1 MMTNWKDAEDAYAAA
16 MNSAGSAE
24 KENQSFLNSIA
35 GKQAQFKSA
44 FESLSNDVINSDLVK
59 FGVDMGTMMVKGLD
73 GVINMTGGGLG
84 TVILGGLSTSAVKGA
99 GVFTK
104 KFAEGLG
111 KEKFGEVVAEYGKIG
126 TAKMMGESLLSATK
140 GLGMLLPAMGITA
153 GVATAAAVAFK
164 LWDDNTEQLTEAQQ
178 KLSNSLT
185 NSNAARKQVE
195 DITSQIAKN
204 QEEIKSIE
212 QSGVSSVS
220 EASRVEQLK
229 NENEQLGTKLTYQ
242 KTIADV
248 EAKSA
253 AESARR
259 AISMDNAYMHGGG
272 STSTLTGKIGLA
284 MNTLFGQGH
293 NKGVYMSEA
302 EHFDQVTDDY
312 IKTQDKLNAAMK
324 SGNQETVSK
333 LQDEL
338 ADLNKE
344 YSEGLSQ
351 QYEYLDAF
359 TDKSTGKALSGF
371 EKEYQSARN
380 QINKMLRPTMGDDQ
394 FLNTILGYGEYE
406 GVAKELTN
414 MALNDGF
421 SKGWEN
427 STQSIR
433 DFVNE
438 VNASGMDNAANK
450 IKNLFTG
457 IANGS
462 TDGSVALALVED
474 NFESVTES
482 INDFENRFSNTAAAA
497 KSGFSSKGLSFGERG
512 ILGSRYDSAIGA
524 TANGFRLNYSEFA
537 KNRASSISRQRA
549 DNQAEIK
556 ELQAQGDSL
565 AKAYQNIQ
573 DKIAKANSRDAR
585 QGGLGA
591 ESIDELKTRAA
602 QYAQAIKTVQ
612 SSIGNLNDAQIEL
625 SGLGSKLNTY
635 LDTASGDY
643 ESTKNLDAVAASF
656 ANLKEEVNRGWT
668 SGAQARAFTDAWT
681 YADMAKASN
690 QEVSD
695 SYAEA
700 EANYKKFYD
709 VTQNERSGKWESEI
723 NGTKILSELNSAG
736 ESLGKTFVGANK
748 DIEMSTEDIANVAKV
763 WGISE
768 SMASELVG
776 ALDGFEGHS
785 VKISRVGK
793 SFDEL
798 ASGIAKADSAMQK
811 YSENNEGSGYDSFES
826 AYKDSLQKA
835 RELEVDFSK
844 TKYGNVNAGRNGIKW
859 TEENLESNKGAL
871 ESWGVNRD
879 EFLGTTSSVFA
890 SSGEY
895 GKNGGIP
902 IAFTPL
908 LETENGLEMLSKD
921 TVDGYLEAI
930 AEKSQE
936 TGEDIFDLDAS
947 GAIEGFE
954 GIKNLV
960 AATGEE
966 AEKVSQQMHFV
977 GQDGEFGVLSSEIDG
992 YLDDIQQARHAASQ
1006 AGDTEAFQALNS
1018 ELARTAELKAQIDT
1032 RDSLEN
1038 NLLNFDETGKGT
1050 ADFRQRVDMLQDA
1063 QEAIEN
1069 LEATKTVDKYAPG
1082 LLGVDAV
1089 STAEGVVDSANQAI
1103 AQYISENGLASNLE
1117 GLSPDATQ
1125 EEIADYISGMEI
1137 SDLAPK
1143 LGIDLSNAEVS
1154 GTDNMAATIAE
1165 QANASVA
1172 AMIEN
1177 ANAVTE
1183 ALQSN
1188 GGLDGQ
1194 NYSLMMN
1201 SDGSFGI
1208 QITPRVDEAEL
1219 AESTSRGISQGANSE
1234 EVADSVGKGIS
1245 KGVDEGT
1252 EQYGKKLG
1260 EIHADEQFSMGGRPE
1275 FGEAVTVEADVKAKG
1290 DIDTS
1295 GINPEIEANV
1305 TANEV
1310 EIPEDSEAQVNV
1322 NAVADNV
1329 EVPQGDA
1336 GTVNVNAV
1344 ADNVEVP
1351 QGDAGTVN
1359 VNAVADN
1366 VEVPEEA
1373 GSVSVSVEADDAP
1386 TYEDQNPQVTYGI
1399 NAPPAPVYPDQNPSV
1414 NYHIN
1419 APSPPSYPNMSRTVT
1434 YHINVVGSPPAY
1446 NGTANYNG
1454 TAHFGGTAYASG
1466 NWGTKKKETALVGE
1480 LGMET
1485 VVYGGK
1491 FWTVG
1496 DKGAEFTSIPKGAIV
1511 FNHKQTEELFKNGK
1525 VLSGGGRG
1533 NIAHANG
1540 TAYAS
1545 GTALASGNTD
1555 YDFAAIKIDRLNDE
1569 IGLLADTMEL
1579 FDKYAKSNAYAQQE
1593 LTKVHEAILA
1603 NEQAYA
1609 YYLDKANQ
1617 VGLDAGHVE
1626 KVKNGTIEIESIGD
1640 EDLKKKVDDYKKW
1653 YEAAQNTQTA
1663 IVKLKKQLQEISK
1676 IKLDNIEE
1684 QFNWWHDWREAVQE
1698 RTDSANEL
1706 FKELNSR
1713 DSIGKLTDGINH
1725 YTNIIAEN
1733 EARIK
1738 AIGKERDAQVAS
1750 GEIQKYSKAW
1760 YEASQRCVEA
1770 QIEINEAKLKIE
1782 ELNNTIKETN
1792 WKNFD
1797 NLLSKYDSLRNEI
1810 DTAYDL
1816 VGDMNPFRDDATMN
1830 SNGKGQL
1837 AMLQSGMQIAKQEV
1851 KNYEVAYSALNKE
1864 LKKGIITQDEYNEQL
1879 YDLRKDQ
1886 LDAVQSVKKYRDAI
1900 LDLVKDG
1907 IEKETEAFEKLVT
1920 ARQDNLRQQKEA
1932 DDYARNI
1939 RDKTKDINAI
1949 EAQIAALSGDE
1960 SLATRAQIRD
1970 LEAKLQEAQ
1979 QDLDDTRRDHEY
1991 DTMSKAYDK
2000 ELEDFK
2006 NIQDE
2011 KINDLETYLASQKTA
2026 INDALTFIRDD
2037 YKNTYDRMSSIA
2049 KSYGITLNNS
2059 ILNPWTSAAKAVKAY
2074 NNAVSNIKSA
2084 NVKIKTNNF
2093 KGQAKS
2099 KKARGAY
2106 NASSGLTL
2114 TDEEGLEAILT
2125 KDGVLRQLDSGDT
2138 VFNAQQREILWKI
2151 SKMSPSA
2158 LIRKPN
2164 IAANINSG
2172 KGMNG
2177 DININY
2183 DITVEGNADNNTV
2196 ADIED
2201 ICKRAAEYTKSDM
2214 IKSFRKIGIAM

>member
-1 MMTNWKDAEDAYAAA
+1 MTNWKDAEDAYAAA

-59 FGVDMGTMMVKGLD
+59 FGVDMGTMMVNGLD
-73 GVINMTGGGLG
+73 GVINATGGGLG
-84 TVILGGLSTSAVKGA
+84 TVILGGLGTTAVKGA

-104 KFAEGLG
+104 KFTEGLG
-111 KEKFGEVVAEYGKIG
+111 KEKFGEVVAQYGKIG

-140 GLGMLLPAMGITA
+140 GLGTLLPAMGIIA

-212 QSGVSSVS
+212 QGGVSSVG

-229 NENEQLGTKLTYQ
+229 NENAQLGTKLTYQ

-259 AISMDNAYMHGGG
+259 AINMDNAYMRNGV

-293 NKGVYMSEA
+293 SKGIYMSEA
-302 EHFDQVTDDY
+302 EHLDQITDNY
-312 IKTQDKLNAAMK
+312 IKTQDELNAAMK

-338 ADLNKE
+338 VDLNKE

-380 QINKMLRPTMGDDQ
+380 QINKMLRPTMGDNQ
-394 FLNTILGYGEYE
+394 FLNTILGYGEYD
-406 GVAKELTN
+406 GVAEELTN
-414 MALNDGF
+414 MALNGGF

-427 STQSIR
+427 STQSIK

-474 NFESVTES
+474 NFENVTEK

-497 KSGFSSKGLSFGERG
+497 KGGFSSRGLSFGEKG

-573 DKIAKANSRDAR
+573 DKIAKSNSRDAR

-591 ESIDELKTRAA
+591 ESVDELKTRAA

-656 ANLKEEVNRGWT
+656 ANLKEEINRGWT
-668 SGAQARAFTDAWT
+668 SGSQARAFTDAWT
-681 YADMAKASN
+681 YADMTKASN

-695 SYAEA
+695 SYSEA

-748 DIEMSTEDIANVAKV
+748 DIEMSSEDIANVAKV
-763 WGISE
+763 WGVSE

-785 VKISRVGK
+785 VSISKVGK

-798 ASGIAKADSAMQK
+798 TSGITKADSAMQK
-811 YSENNEGSGYDSFES
+811 YSENNEASGYDSFES

-835 RELEVDFSK
+835 KELEVDFSK

-859 TEENLESNKGAL
+859 TEENLESNKSAL

-921 TVDGYLEAI
+921 TVDGYLETI

-1089 STAEGVVDSANQAI
+1089 STAEGAVDSANQAI

-1154 GTDNMAATIAE
+1154 GTDNMAETIAE
-1165 QANASVA
+1165 QTNASVA

-1177 ANAVTE
+1177 ANTVTE

-1208 QITPRVDEAEL
+1208 QITPKVDETAL
-1219 AESTSRGISQGANSE
+1219 AESTSRGISQGANSD
-1234 EVADSVGKGIS
+1234 EVVDSVGNGVS
-1245 KGVDEGT
+1245 QGVDKGT

-1260 EIHADEQFSMGGRPE
+1260 EIHADEQFSSGGAPQL
-1275 FGEAVTVEADVKAKG
+1275 GEAVTIEAEVKPKG

-1305 TANEV
+1305 KANEV
-1310 EIPEDSEAQVNV
+1310 EMPEDSEAQVNV
-1322 NAVADNV
+1322 NAVADSV
-1329 EVPQGDA
+1329 EMPQGDA

-1366 VEVPEEA
+1366 VEVPDEA
-1373 GSVSVSVEADDAP
+1373 GSVSVDVEAEAP
-1386 TYEDQNPQVTYGI
+1386 PEYPDQTPQVTYGI
-1399 NAPPAPVYPDQNPSV
+1399 NAPPPPVYPDQNPSV
-1414 NYHIN
+1414 NYHLN
-1419 APSPPSYPNMSRTVT
+1419 APSPPSYPNISRTVT
-1434 YHINVVGSPPAY
+1434 YHINTVGSAPKY

-1496 DKGAEFTSIPKGAIV
+1496 NKGAEFASIPKGAIV

-1540 TAYAS
+1540 TAFVSGTAYAS
-1545 GTALASGNTD
+1545 GSDPTD
-1555 YDFAAIKIDRLNDE
+1555 FDFAAIKIDRLNDD
-1569 IGLLADTMEL
+1569 INLLADTMEL
-1579 FDKYAKSNAYAQQE
+1579 FDKYAKQNALAQQE
-1593 LTKVHEAILA
+1593 IGKIHEAILA
-1603 NEQAYA
+1603 NEQAYN
-1609 YYLDKANQ
+1609 YYLSKANE
-1617 VGLDAGHVE
+1617 VGLDEGHVE
-1626 KVKNGTIEIESIGD
+1626 KVKNGTIEIEAIGD
-1640 EDLKKKVDDYKKW
+1640 DDLKKKVDNYKKW
-1653 YEAAQNTQTA
+1653 YEAALNTQSA
-1663 IVKLKKQLQEISK
+1663 IVKLKKELQEVSK
-1676 IKLDNIEE
+1676 IKLDNIEDE
-1684 QFNWWHDWREAVQE
+1684 FQWWKDWRQAVLDRREATIDLYKEQHGHDSVGRLQ
-1698 RTDSANEL
+1698 DSA
-1706 FKELNSR
+1706 R
-1713 DSIGKLTDGINH
+1713 H
-1725 YTNIIAEN
+1725 YTAFISEL
-1733 EARIK
+1733 EDRMSQLQ
-1738 AIGKERDAQVAS
+1738 KEINAQVAS
-1750 GEIQKYSKAW
+1750 GELQKYSKAW
-1760 YEASQRCVEA
+1760 YEATQRCVEA
-1770 QIEINEAKLKIE
+1770 RTEIIELQLKLE
-1782 ELNNTIKETN
+1782 EINNTIREAN
-1792 WKNFD
+1792 WNNFNKMLD
-1797 NLLSKYDSLRNEI
+1797 NFASLRNEM

-1816 VGDMNPFRDDATMN
+1816 VGDMNPFRDDASVN
-1830 SNGKGQL
+1830 ANGKAQL
-1837 AMLQSGMQIAKQEV
+1837 AMLQDGLINARQEV
-1851 KNYEVAYSALNKE
+1851 KNYSVAYNALNKE
-1864 LKKGIITQDEYNEQL
+1864 LKKGIISQDEYDEKLQ
-1879 YDLRKDQ
+1879 DLRKDQ
-1886 LDAVQSVKKYRDAI
+1886 LDAAQSVKKYRDAI
-1900 LDLVKDG
+1900 LDLVRDG
-1907 IEKETEAFEKLVT
+1907 IEKETEVFEKLISV
-1920 ARQDNLRQQKEA
+1920 RQENLRKQKEA
-1932 DDYARNI
+1932 DDYARTV
-1939 RDKTKDINAI
+1939 RDKTKDINDI
-1949 EAQIAALSGDE
+1949 QAQITALSGDD
-1960 SLATRAQIRD
+1960 SIATRAQIRE

-1991 DTMSKAYDK
+1991 DVMSKAYDK
-2000 ELEDFK
+2000 ELNDFK
-2006 NIQDE
+2006 DIQE
-2011 KINDLETYLASQKTA
+2011 QKLKDLDTYLDSQDAA
-2026 INDALTFIRDD
+2026 IKDALTIIRDE
-2037 YKNTYDRMSSIA
+2037 YQATYRRMDNIA
-2049 KSYGITLNNS
+2049 KLYGITLNDS
-2059 ILNPWTSAAKAVKAY
+2059 ILNPWVSAKKAVQEYNKAI
-2074 NNAVSNIKSA
+2074 AKPKKA
-2084 NVKIKTNNF
+2084 TVKIKTGNYV
-2093 KGQAKS
+2093 KTTK
-2099 KKARGAY
+2099 KKARGTY

-2114 TDEEGLEAILT
+2114 TDEDGTEAILT

-2138 VFNAQQREILWKI
+2138 VFNARQREMLWKI

-2158 LIRKPN
+2158 LIKPS
-2164 IAANINSG
+2164 ISANLSSG
-2172 KGMNG
+2172 NGGMNG

-2183 DITVEGNADNNTV
+2183 DITIEGNATESTV
-2196 ADIED
+2196 ADIDEV
-2201 ICKRAAEYTKSDM
+2201 CKRAAEYTKNDM
-2214 IKSFRKIGIAM
+2214 VKSFRKIGIAI

>member
-16 MNSAGSAE
+16 VNSAGSAE

-73 GVINMTGGGLG
+73 GVINATGGGLG

-104 KFAEGLG
+104 KFTEGLG

-153 GVATAAAVAFK
+153 GVAIAAAGAFK

-212 QSGVSSVS
+212 QGGVSSIS

-229 NENEQLGTKLTYQ
+229 NENAQLGTKLTYQ

-259 AISMDNAYMHGGG
+259 AINMDNAYMRGGA

-284 MNTLFGQGH
+284 INTLAFHGH
-293 NKGVYMSEA
+293 DKGIYMSEA
-302 EHFDQVTDDY
+302 EHLDQVTDNY

-380 QINKMLRPTMGDDQ
+380 QINKMLRPTMGDNQ
-394 FLNTILGYGEYE
+394 FLGTLLSGEYQD
-406 GVAKELTN
+406 VAKELTDL
-414 MALNDGF
+414 ALNDGF
-421 SKGWEN
+421 TKGWEN
-427 STQSIR
+427 SSQGIR
-433 DFVNE
+433 KFLNE
-438 VNASGMDNAANK
+438 VNSSGMENAANK
-450 IKNLFTG
+450 VKNLFTG

-462 TDGSVALALVED
+462 TDGAVALALIED
-474 NFESVTES
+474 NFDSVTEK

-497 KSGFSSKGLSFGERG
+497 KSGFSSRGLSFGEKG

-556 ELQAQGDSL
+556 SLQEQGDNL
-565 AKAYQNIQ
+565 ARAYQNIQ

-591 ESIDELKTRAA
+591 ESISELKSQAA

-635 LDTASGDY
+635 LDTTSGDY

-656 ANLKEEVNRGWT
+656 ANLKEEVGRGWT

-681 YADMAKASN
+681 YADMTKASN
-690 QEVSD
+690 QEIAD

-748 DIEMSTEDIANVAKV
+748 DIKMSSEDIANVAKV
-763 WGISE
+763 WGVSE

-785 VKISRVGK
+785 VEISRVGK
-793 SFDEL
+793 SYDQLMQSIGGADEAL
-798 ASGIAKADSAMQK
+798 QK
-811 YSENNEGSGYDSFES
+811 YGD
-826 AYKDSLQKA
+826 
-835 RELEVDFSK
+835 
-844 TKYGNVNAGRNGIKW
+844 GI
-859 TEENLESNKGAL
+859 E
-871 ESWGVNRD
+871 
-879 EFLGTTSSVFA
+879 
-890 SSGEY
+890 
-895 GKNGGIP
+895 
-902 IAFTPL
+902 
-908 LETENGLEMLSKD
+908 
-921 TVDGYLEAI
+921 TVDKI
-930 AEKSQE
+930 SKSTKSLANHLNDVQE
-936 TGEDIFDLDAS
+936 
-947 GAIEGFE
+947 
-954 GIKNLV
+954 
-960 AATGEE
+960 
-966 AEKVSQQMHFV
+966 
-977 GQDGEFGVLSSEIDG
+977 
-992 YLDDIQQARHAASQ
+992 ARHAASQ
-1006 AGDTEAFQALNS
+1006 SDDIDSFNALNA
-1018 ELARTAELKAQIDT
+1018 ELAKTAKLAARVEE
-1032 RDSLEN
+1032 RNGFEN
-1038 NLLNFDETGKGT
+1038 NLMNFD
-1050 ADFRQRVDMLQDA
+1050 ASDSSSMDFQNRIKLLKNA
-1063 QEAIEN
+1063 QEAVEDLN
-1069 LEATKTVDKYAPG
+1069 YTKTVDKYAPG
-1082 LLGVDAV
+1082 MLGVDAV
-1089 STAEGVVDSANQAI
+1089 STAEGAVDSANQAI
-1103 AQYISENGLASNLE
+1103 AQYISENGLASDLE

-1143 LGIDLSNAEVS
+1143 LGIDLSNAEIS
-1154 GTDNMAATIAE
+1154 GTDNMAATIEE

-1172 AMIEN
+1172 SMIEN

-1208 QITPRVDEAEL
+1208 QITPKVDEAEL

-1234 EVADSVGKGIS
+1234 EVTESVGKGIS
-1245 KGVDEGT
+1245 SGVDKGT
-1252 EQYGKKLG
+1252 EEYGKKLG

-1275 FGEAVTVEADVKAKG
+1275 IGEAVTVEADVKAKG

-1295 GINPEIEANV
+1295 DVNAEVEANV
-1305 TANEV
+1305 KANEV

-1359 VNAVADN
+1359 VDAVADN
-1366 VEVPEEA
+1366 VEVPDEA
-1373 GSVSVSVEADDAP
+1373 GSVSVSVEAEEP
-1386 TYEDQNPQVTYGI
+1386 PEYPDQNPKVTYGI

-1419 APSPPSYPNMSRTVT
+1419 APAPPSYPNMSRTIT

-1569 IGLLADTMEL
+1569 ISLLADTMKL

-1593 LTKVHEAILA
+1593 LAKVHEAILA
-1603 NEQAYA
+1603 NEQAYS

-1837 AMLQSGMQIAKQEV
+1837 AMLQSAMQIAKQEV
-1851 KNYEVAYSALNKE
+1851 KNYEVAYSTLNKE

-1949 EAQIAALSGDE
+1949 DAQIAALSGDE

-2006 NIQDE
+2006 KIQDE

-2074 NNAVSNIKSA
+2074 NNAISNIKSA

-2099 KKARGAY
+2099 KKARGTF
-2106 NASSGLTL
+2106 NASQGLTL

-2138 VFNAQQREILWKI
+2138 VFNAQQREMLWKI

>member
-1 MMTNWKDAEDAYAAA
+1 MTNWKDAEDAYAAA

-73 GVINMTGGGLG
+73 GVINATGGGLG
-84 TVILGGLSTSAVKGA
+84 TVILGGLGTTAVKGA

-104 KFAEGLG
+104 KFTEGLG

-212 QSGVSSVS
+212 QGGVSSVG

-229 NENEQLGTKLTYQ
+229 NENAQLGTKLTYQ

-259 AISMDNAYMHGGG
+259 AINMDNAYMRNGV

-284 MNTLFGQGH
+284 INTIAGQGH
-293 NKGVYMSEA
+293 SKSIYMSEA
-302 EHFDQVTDDY
+302 EHLDQVTDNY
-312 IKTQDKLNAAMK
+312 IKTQNELNAAMER
-324 SGNQETVSK
+324 GNQETVSK

-394 FLNTILGYGEYE
+394 FLNTVLGYGEYE
-406 GVAKELTN
+406 GVAEELTN
-414 MALNDGF
+414 MALNGGF

-497 KSGFSSKGLSFGERG
+497 KGGFSSKGLSFGEKG
-512 ILGSRYDSAIGA
+512 ILGSRYDSAIQT

-549 DNQAEIK
+549 DNQADIK
-556 ELQAQGDSL
+556 QLQSYGDSL
-565 AKAYQNIQ
+565 AKSYQNIQ
-573 DKIAKANSRDAR
+573 DKIARANSRDAR

-591 ESIDELKTRAA
+591 ESIDELKMRAA

-612 SSIGNLNDAQIEL
+612 ASIGNLNDAQIEL

-656 ANLKEEVNRGWT
+656 ANLKEEVDRGWT

-681 YADMAKASN
+681 YADMTKASN
-690 QEVSD
+690 QEIAD

-748 DIEMSTEDIANVAKV
+748 DIKMSSEDIANVAKV
-763 WGISE
+763 WGVSE

-785 VKISRVGK
+785 VEISRVGK
-793 SFDEL
+793 SYDQLMQSIGGADEAL
-798 ASGIAKADSAMQK
+798 QK
-811 YSENNEGSGYDSFES
+811 YGD
-826 AYKDSLQKA
+826 
-835 RELEVDFSK
+835 
-844 TKYGNVNAGRNGIKW
+844 
-859 TEENLESNKGAL
+859 
-871 ESWGVNRD
+871 GV
-879 EFLGTTSSVFA
+879 E
-890 SSGEY
+890 
-895 GKNGGIP
+895 
-902 IAFTPL
+902 
-908 LETENGLEMLSKD
+908 
-921 TVDGYLEAI
+921 TVDKI
-930 AEKSQE
+930 SKSTESLANHLNDVQE
-936 TGEDIFDLDAS
+936 
-947 GAIEGFE
+947 
-954 GIKNLV
+954 
-960 AATGEE
+960 
-966 AEKVSQQMHFV
+966 
-977 GQDGEFGVLSSEIDG
+977 
-992 YLDDIQQARHAASQ
+992 ARHAASQ
-1006 AGDTEAFQALNS
+1006 SDDIDSFNALNA
-1018 ELARTAELKAQIDT
+1018 ELAKTAKLAARVEE
-1032 RDSLEN
+1032 RNGFEN
-1038 NLLNFDETGKGT
+1038 NLMNFD
-1050 ADFRQRVDMLQDA
+1050 ASDASSMDFQNRIGLLKDA
-1063 QEAIEN
+1063 QEAVEN
-1069 LEATKTVDKYAPG
+1069 LNYTKTVDKYAPG
-1082 LLGVDAV
+1082 MLGIDAV
-1089 STAEGVVDSANQAI
+1089 SMAEGAVDSANQAI

-1143 LGIDLSNAEVS
+1143 LGIDLSNAEIS

-1165 QANASVA
+1165 QADASVA
-1172 AMIEN
+1172 AMMEK

-1188 GGLDGQ
+1188 GGLEGQ

-1208 QITPRVDEAEL
+1208 QITPHVDEAAL

-1234 EVADSVGKGIS
+1234 EVTESVGKGIS
-1245 KGVDEGT
+1245 SGVDKGT
-1252 EQYGKKLG
+1252 EEYGKKLG
-1260 EIHADEQFSMGGRPE
+1260 EIHADEQFGMGGRPE
-1275 FGEAVTVEADVKAKG
+1275 LGEAVTVEADVKAKG

-1310 EIPEDSEAQVNV
+1310 EMPEDSEAQVNV
-1322 NAVADNV
+1322 NAVADSV
-1329 EVPQGDA
+1329 EMPQGDA

-1344 ADNVEVP
+1344 ADNVEMP

-1359 VNAVADN
+1359 VNAVADK
-1366 VEVPEEA
+1366 VEVP
-1373 GSVSVSVEADDAP
+1373 DDAG
-1386 TYEDQNPQVTYGI
+1386 EAVQIEGD
-1399 NAPPAPVYPDQNPSV
+1399 V
-1414 NYHIN
+1414 NVSEV
-1419 APSPPSYPNMSRTVT
+1419 PEVQ
-1434 YHINVVGSPPAY
+1434 
-1446 NGTANYNG
+1446 G
-1454 TAHFGGTAYASG
+1454 TAHYEGEFPTEAPGVQGTADYNPGIFPTSAPTVYGTAVYSGDFPTSAPTISGTVVYSGSFPSGGGKYDGTAHYNGSAYSSG
-1466 NWGTKKKETALVGE
+1466 NWGVKQSQKALVGE

-1485 VVYGGK
+1485 VVYGGRY
-1491 FWTVG
+1491 WTVG
-1496 DKGAEFTSIPKGAIV
+1496 DTGAEFANIPKGAIV
-1511 FNHKQTEELFKNGK
+1511 FNHKQTEELFKNGHINTK
-1525 VLSGGGRG
+1525 GGRG
-1533 NIAHANG
+1533 TIAHANG

-1569 IGLLADTMEL
+1569 ISLLADTMEL

-1593 LTKVHEAILA
+1593 LAKVHEAILA
-1603 NEQAYA
+1603 NEQAYS

-1653 YEAAQNTQTA
+1653 YEAAQNTQSA

-1837 AMLQSGMQIAKQEV
+1837 AMLQSAMQIAKQEV

-1920 ARQDNLRQQKEA
+1920 ARQDNLQKQKEA

-2006 NIQDE
+2006 KIQDE

-2074 NNAVSNIKSA
+2074 NNAISNIKSA

-2099 KKARGAY
+2099 KKARGTF
-2106 NASSGLTL
+2106 NASQGLTL

-2138 VFNAQQREILWKI
+2138 VFNAQQREMLWKI

-2196 ADIED
+2196 SDIED

>member
-73 GVINMTGGGLG
+73 GVINATGGGLG
-84 TVILGGLSTSAVKGA
+84 TVILGGLGTTAVKGA

-104 KFAEGLG
+104 KFTEGLG

-212 QSGVSSVS
+212 QGGVSSVG

-229 NENEQLGTKLTYQ
+229 NENAQLGTKLTYQ

-259 AISMDNAYMHGGG
+259 AISMDNAYMRNGV

-284 MNTLFGQGH
+284 INTLAGH
-293 NKGVYMSEA
+293 QEHSKGIYMSEA
-302 EHFDQVTDDY
+302 EHLDQVTDNY
-312 IKTQDKLNAAMK
+312 IKTQDELNAAME

-338 ADLNKE
+338 VDLNKE

-406 GVAKELTN
+406 GVAEELTN
-414 MALNDGF
+414 MALNGGF

-497 KSGFSSKGLSFGERG
+497 KGGFSSKGLSFGEKG
-512 ILGSRYDSAIGA
+512 ILGSRYDSAIQT

-549 DNQAEIK
+549 DNQADIK
-556 ELQAQGDSL
+556 QLQSYGDSL
-565 AKAYQNIQ
+565 AKSYQNIQ

-612 SSIGNLNDAQIEL
+612 ASIGNLNDAQIEL

-656 ANLKEEVNRGWT
+656 ANLKEEVDRGWT

-681 YADMAKASN
+681 YADMTKASN
-690 QEVSD
+690 QEIAD

-748 DIEMSTEDIANVAKV
+748 DIKMSSEDIANVAKV
-763 WGISE
+763 WGVSE

-785 VKISRVGK
+785 VEISRVGK
-793 SFDEL
+793 SYDQLMQSIGGADEAL
-798 ASGIAKADSAMQK
+798 QK
-811 YSENNEGSGYDSFES
+811 YGD
-826 AYKDSLQKA
+826 
-835 RELEVDFSK
+835 
-844 TKYGNVNAGRNGIKW
+844 GI
-859 TEENLESNKGAL
+859 E
-871 ESWGVNRD
+871 
-879 EFLGTTSSVFA
+879 
-890 SSGEY
+890 
-895 GKNGGIP
+895 
-902 IAFTPL
+902 
-908 LETENGLEMLSKD
+908 
-921 TVDGYLEAI
+921 TVDKI
-930 AEKSQE
+930 SKSTESLANHLNDVQE
-936 TGEDIFDLDAS
+936 
-947 GAIEGFE
+947 
-954 GIKNLV
+954 
-960 AATGEE
+960 
-966 AEKVSQQMHFV
+966 
-977 GQDGEFGVLSSEIDG
+977 
-992 YLDDIQQARHAASQ
+992 ARHAASQ
-1006 AGDTEAFQALNS
+1006 SDDIDSFNALNA
-1018 ELARTAELKAQIDT
+1018 ELAKTAKLAARVEE
-1032 RDSLEN
+1032 RNGFEN
-1038 NLLNFDETGKGT
+1038 NLMNFNASDSSSM
-1050 ADFRQRVDMLQDA
+1050 DFKNRIELLKDA
-1063 QEAIEN
+1063 QEAVEDLN
-1069 LEATKTVDKYAPG
+1069 YTKTVDKYAPG
-1082 LLGVDAV
+1082 MLGVDAV
-1089 STAEGVVDSANQAI
+1089 STAEGAVDSANQAI
-1103 AQYISENGLASNLE
+1103 AQYISENGLASDLE

-1172 AMIEN
+1172 SMIEN

-1188 GGLDGQ
+1188 GGLEGQ

-1208 QITPRVDEAEL
+1208 QITPHVDEAAL

-1234 EVADSVGKGIS
+1234 EVTESVGKGIS
-1245 KGVDEGT
+1245 SGVDKGT

-1275 FGEAVTVEADVKAKG
+1275 LGEAVTVEADVKAKG

-1310 EIPEDSEAQVNV
+1310 EMPEDSEAQVNV

-1359 VNAVADN
+1359 VDAVADN
-1366 VEVPEEA
+1366 VEVPDEA
-1373 GSVSVSVEADDAP
+1373 GSVSVSVEAEEP
-1386 TYEDQNPQVTYGI
+1386 PEYPDQNPKVTYGI

-1419 APSPPSYPNMSRTVT
+1419 APSPPSYPNISRTVT
-1434 YHINVVGSPPAY
+1434 YHINTVGSAPKY

-1569 IGLLADTMEL
+1569 ISLLADTMEL
-1579 FDKYAKSNAYAQQE
+1579 FEKYTESNAYAQKE
-1593 LTKVHEAILA
+1593 LAKVHEAILA

-1617 VGLDAGHVE
+1617 VGLDEGHVE

-1653 YEAAQNTQTA
+1653 YEAAQNTQSA
-1663 IVKLKKQLQEISK
+1663 IVKLKKELQEISK
-1676 IKLDNIEE
+1676 IKLDNIEK
-1684 QFNWWHDWREAVQE
+1684 QFQWWEDWREAVQE
-1698 RTDSANEL
+1698 RNQTANDL
-1706 FKELNSR
+1706 YKELNSR
-1713 DSIGKLTDGINH
+1713 DNLDRVTTDIDH
-1725 YTNIIAEN
+1725 YVSLIAEN
-1733 EARIK
+1733 EQRIK
-1738 AIGKERDAQVAS
+1738 TIGKERDAQVAN
-1750 GEIQKYSKAW
+1750 GEILKYSQAW

-1810 DTAYDL
+1810 DTTYDL
-1816 VGDMNPFRDDATMN
+1816 VSDMNPFRDDATMN
-1830 SNGKGQL
+1830 TNGKGQL
-1837 AMLQSGMQIAKQEV
+1837 AMLQSSMQIAKQEV
-1851 KNYEVAYSALNKE
+1851 KNYEIAYSALNKE
-1864 LKKGIITQDEYNEQL
+1864 LKKGIISQDEYNEQL

-1920 ARQDNLRQQKEA
+1920 ARQDNLQKQKEA

-2006 NIQDE
+2006 KIQDE

-2074 NNAVSNIKSA
+2074 NNAISNIKSA

-2099 KKARGAY
+2099 KKARGTF
-2106 NASSGLTL
+2106 NASQGLTL

-2138 VFNAQQREILWKI
+2138 VFNAQQREMLWKI

>member
-73 GVINMTGGGLG
+73 GVINATGGGLG
-84 TVILGGLSTSAVKGA
+84 TVILGGLGTTAIKGA

-104 KFAEGLG
+104 KFTEGLG

-212 QSGVSSVS
+212 QGGVSSVG

-229 NENEQLGTKLTYQ
+229 NENAQLGTKLTYQ

-259 AISMDNAYMHGGG
+259 AISMDNAYMRNGV

-284 MNTLFGQGH
+284 INTLAGQGH
-293 NKGVYMSEA
+293 SKGIYMSEA
-302 EHFDQVTDDY
+302 EHLDQVTDNY
-312 IKTQDKLNAAMK
+312 IKTQDELNAAME

-338 ADLNKE
+338 VDLNKE

-406 GVAKELTN
+406 GVAEELTN
-414 MALNDGF
+414 MALNGGF

-497 KSGFSSKGLSFGERG
+497 KGGFSSKGLSFGEKG
-512 ILGSRYDSAIGA
+512 ILGSRYDSAIQT

-549 DNQAEIK
+549 DNQADIK
-556 ELQAQGDSL
+556 QLQSYGDSL
-565 AKAYQNIQ
+565 AKSYQNIQ

-591 ESIDELKTRAA
+591 ESISELKSQAA

-612 SSIGNLNDAQIEL
+612 ASIGNLNDAQIEL

-656 ANLKEEVNRGWT
+656 ANLKEEVDRGWT

-681 YADMAKASN
+681 YADMTKASN
-690 QEVSD
+690 QEIAD

-748 DIEMSTEDIANVAKV
+748 DIKMSSEDIANVAKV
-763 WGISE
+763 WGVSE

-785 VKISRVGK
+785 VEISRVGK
-793 SFDEL
+793 SYDQLMQSIGGADEAL
-798 ASGIAKADSAMQK
+798 QK
-811 YSENNEGSGYDSFES
+811 YGD
-826 AYKDSLQKA
+826 
-835 RELEVDFSK
+835 
-844 TKYGNVNAGRNGIKW
+844 GI
-859 TEENLESNKGAL
+859 E
-871 ESWGVNRD
+871 
-879 EFLGTTSSVFA
+879 
-890 SSGEY
+890 
-895 GKNGGIP
+895 
-902 IAFTPL
+902 
-908 LETENGLEMLSKD
+908 
-921 TVDGYLEAI
+921 TVDKI
-930 AEKSQE
+930 SKSTESLANHLNDVQE
-936 TGEDIFDLDAS
+936 
-947 GAIEGFE
+947 
-954 GIKNLV
+954 
-960 AATGEE
+960 
-966 AEKVSQQMHFV
+966 
-977 GQDGEFGVLSSEIDG
+977 
-992 YLDDIQQARHAASQ
+992 ARHAASQ
-1006 AGDTEAFQALNS
+1006 SDDIDSFNALNA
-1018 ELARTAELKAQIDT
+1018 ELAKTAKLAARVEE
-1032 RDSLEN
+1032 RNGFEN
-1038 NLLNFDETGKGT
+1038 NLMNFNASDSSSM
-1050 ADFRQRVDMLQDA
+1050 DFKNRIELLKDA
-1063 QEAIEN
+1063 QEAVEDLN
-1069 LEATKTVDKYAPG
+1069 YTKTVDKYAPG
-1082 LLGVDAV
+1082 MLGVDAV
-1089 STAEGVVDSANQAI
+1089 STAEGAVDSANHAI
-1103 AQYISENGLASNLE
+1103 AQYISENGLASDLE

-1172 AMIEN
+1172 SMIEN

-1188 GGLDGQ
+1188 GGLEGQ

-1208 QITPRVDEAEL
+1208 QITPHVDEAAL

-1234 EVADSVGKGIS
+1234 EVTESVGKGIS
-1245 KGVDEGT
+1245 SGVDKGT

-1275 FGEAVTVEADVKAKG
+1275 LGEAVTVEADVKAKG

-1310 EIPEDSEAQVNV
+1310 EMPEDSEAQVNV

-1359 VNAVADN
+1359 VDAVADN
-1366 VEVPEEA
+1366 VEVPDEA
-1373 GSVSVSVEADDAP
+1373 GSVSVSVEAEEP
-1386 TYEDQNPQVTYGI
+1386 PEYPDQNPKVTYGI

-1419 APSPPSYPNMSRTVT
+1419 APSPPSYPNISRTVT
-1434 YHINVVGSPPAY
+1434 YHINTVGSAPKY

-1569 IGLLADTMEL
+1569 ISLLADTMEL
-1579 FDKYAKSNAYAQQE
+1579 FEKYTESNAYAQKE
-1593 LTKVHEAILA
+1593 LAKVHEAILA

-1617 VGLDAGHVE
+1617 VGLDEGHVE

-1653 YEAAQNTQTA
+1653 YEAAQNTQSA
-1663 IVKLKKQLQEISK
+1663 IVKLKKELQEISK
-1676 IKLDNIEE
+1676 IKLDNIEK
-1684 QFNWWHDWREAVQE
+1684 QFQWWEDWREAVQE
-1698 RTDSANEL
+1698 RNQTANDL
-1706 FKELNSR
+1706 YKELNSR
-1713 DSIGKLTDGINH
+1713 DNLDRVTTDIDH
-1725 YTNIIAEN
+1725 YVSLIAEN
-1733 EARIK
+1733 EQRIK
-1738 AIGKERDAQVAS
+1738 TIGKERDAQVAN
-1750 GEIQKYSKAW
+1750 GEILKYSQAW

-1810 DTAYDL
+1810 DTTYDL
-1816 VGDMNPFRDDATMN
+1816 VSDMNPFRDDATMN
-1830 SNGKGQL
+1830 TNGKGQL
-1837 AMLQSGMQIAKQEV
+1837 AMLQSSMQIAKQEV
-1851 KNYEVAYSALNKE
+1851 KNYEIAYSALNKE
-1864 LKKGIITQDEYNEQL
+1864 LKKGIISQDEYNEQL

-1920 ARQDNLRQQKEA
+1920 ARQDNLQKQKEA

-2006 NIQDE
+2006 KIQDE

-2074 NNAVSNIKSA
+2074 NNAISNIKSA

-2099 KKARGAY
+2099 KKARGTF
-2106 NASSGLTL
+2106 NASQGLTL

-2138 VFNAQQREILWKI
+2138 VFNAQQREMLWKI
-2151 SKMSPSA
+2151 SKMSPST

>member
-73 GVINMTGGGLG
+73 GVINATGGGLG
-84 TVILGGLSTSAVKGA
+84 TVILGGLGTTAVKGA

-104 KFAEGLG
+104 KFTEGLG

-212 QSGVSSVS
+212 QGGVSSIS

-229 NENEQLGTKLTYQ
+229 NENAQLGTKLTYQ

-259 AISMDNAYMHGGG
+259 AISMDNAYMRNGV

-284 MNTLFGQGH
+284 INTLAGH
-293 NKGVYMSEA
+293 QEHSKGIYMSEA
-302 EHFDQVTDDY
+302 EHLDQVTDNY
-312 IKTQDKLNAAMK
+312 IKTQDELNAAME

-338 ADLNKE
+338 VDLNKE

-406 GVAKELTN
+406 GVAEELTN
-414 MALNDGF
+414 MALNGGF

-497 KSGFSSKGLSFGERG
+497 KGGFSSKGLSFGEKG
-512 ILGSRYDSAIGA
+512 ILGSRYDSAIQT

-549 DNQAEIK
+549 DNQADIK
-556 ELQAQGDSL
+556 QLQSYGDSL
-565 AKAYQNIQ
+565 AKSYQNIQ

-591 ESIDELKTRAA
+591 ESISELKSQAA

-612 SSIGNLNDAQIEL
+612 ASIGNLNDAQIEL

-656 ANLKEEVNRGWT
+656 ANLKEEVDRGWT

-681 YADMAKASN
+681 YADMTKASN
-690 QEVSD
+690 QEIAD

-748 DIEMSTEDIANVAKV
+748 DIKMSSEDIANVAKV
-763 WGISE
+763 WGVSE

-785 VKISRVGK
+785 VEISRVGK
-793 SFDEL
+793 SYDQLMQSIGGADEAL
-798 ASGIAKADSAMQK
+798 QK
-811 YSENNEGSGYDSFES
+811 YGD
-826 AYKDSLQKA
+826 
-835 RELEVDFSK
+835 
-844 TKYGNVNAGRNGIKW
+844 GI
-859 TEENLESNKGAL
+859 E
-871 ESWGVNRD
+871 
-879 EFLGTTSSVFA
+879 
-890 SSGEY
+890 
-895 GKNGGIP
+895 
-902 IAFTPL
+902 
-908 LETENGLEMLSKD
+908 
-921 TVDGYLEAI
+921 TVDKI
-930 AEKSQE
+930 SKSTESLANHLNDVQE
-936 TGEDIFDLDAS
+936 
-947 GAIEGFE
+947 
-954 GIKNLV
+954 
-960 AATGEE
+960 
-966 AEKVSQQMHFV
+966 
-977 GQDGEFGVLSSEIDG
+977 
-992 YLDDIQQARHAASQ
+992 ARHAASQ
-1006 AGDTEAFQALNS
+1006 SDDIDSFNALNA
-1018 ELARTAELKAQIDT
+1018 ELAKTAKLAARVEE
-1032 RDSLEN
+1032 RNGFEN
-1038 NLLNFDETGKGT
+1038 NLMNFNASDSSSM
-1050 ADFRQRVDMLQDA
+1050 DFKNRIELLKDA
-1063 QEAIEN
+1063 QEAVEDLN
-1069 LEATKTVDKYAPG
+1069 YTKTVDKYAPG
-1082 LLGVDAV
+1082 MLGVDAV
-1089 STAEGVVDSANQAI
+1089 STAEGAVDSANQAI
-1103 AQYISENGLASNLE
+1103 AQYISENGLASDLE

-1172 AMIEN
+1172 SMIEN

-1188 GGLDGQ
+1188 GGLEGQ

-1208 QITPRVDEAEL
+1208 QITPHVDEAAL

-1234 EVADSVGKGIS
+1234 EVTESVGKGIS
-1245 KGVDEGT
+1245 SGVDKGT

-1275 FGEAVTVEADVKAKG
+1275 LGEAVTVEADVKAKG

-1310 EIPEDSEAQVNV
+1310 EMPEDSEAQVNV

-1359 VNAVADN
+1359 VDAVADN
-1366 VEVPEEA
+1366 VEVPDEA
-1373 GSVSVSVEADDAP
+1373 GSVSVSVEAEEP
-1386 TYEDQNPQVTYGI
+1386 PEYPDQNPKVTYGI

-1419 APSPPSYPNMSRTVT
+1419 APSPPSYPNISRTVT
-1434 YHINVVGSPPAY
+1434 YHINTVGSAPKY

-1569 IGLLADTMEL
+1569 ISLLADTMEL
-1579 FDKYAKSNAYAQQE
+1579 FEKYTESNAYAQKE
-1593 LTKVHEAILA
+1593 LAKVHEAILA

-1617 VGLDAGHVE
+1617 VGLDEGHVE

-1653 YEAAQNTQTA
+1653 YEAAQNTQSA
-1663 IVKLKKQLQEISK
+1663 IVKLKKELQEISK
-1676 IKLDNIEE
+1676 IKLDNIEK
-1684 QFNWWHDWREAVQE
+1684 QFQWWEDWREAVQE
-1698 RTDSANEL
+1698 RNQTANDL
-1706 FKELNSR
+1706 YKELNSR
-1713 DSIGKLTDGINH
+1713 DNLDRVTTDIDH
-1725 YTNIIAEN
+1725 YVSLIAEN
-1733 EARIK
+1733 EQRIK
-1738 AIGKERDAQVAS
+1738 TIGKERDAQVAN
-1750 GEIQKYSKAW
+1750 GEILKYSQAW

-1810 DTAYDL
+1810 DTTYDL
-1816 VGDMNPFRDDATMN
+1816 VSDMNPFRDDATMN
-1830 SNGKGQL
+1830 TNGKGQL
-1837 AMLQSGMQIAKQEV
+1837 AMLQSSMQIAKQEV
-1851 KNYEVAYSALNKE
+1851 KNYEIAYSALNKE
-1864 LKKGIITQDEYNEQL
+1864 LKKGIISQDEYNEQL

-1920 ARQDNLRQQKEA
+1920 ARQDNLQKQKEA

-2006 NIQDE
+2006 KIQDE

-2074 NNAVSNIKSA
+2074 NNAISNIKSA

-2106 NASSGLTL
+2106 NTSSGLTL

-2138 VFNAQQREILWKI
+2138 VFNAQQREMLWKI

>member
-73 GVINMTGGGLG
+73 GVINASGGGLG
-84 TVILGGLSTSAVKGA
+84 TVILGGLGTTAVKGA

-104 KFAEGLG
+104 KFTEGLG

-126 TAKMMGESLLSATK
+126 TAKMMGESLLYATK

-212 QSGVSSVS
+212 QGGVSSVG

-229 NENEQLGTKLTYQ
+229 NENAQLGTKLTYQ

-259 AISMDNAYMHGGG
+259 AISMDNAYMRGGG

-406 GVAKELTN
+406 GVAEELTN
-414 MALNDGF
+414 MALNGGF

-497 KSGFSSKGLSFGERG
+497 KGGFSSKGLSFGEKG
-512 ILGSRYDSAIGA
+512 ILGSRYDSAIQT

-549 DNQAEIK
+549 DNQSEIK
-556 ELQAQGDSL
+556 ELQARGDSL

-612 SSIGNLNDAQIEL
+612 ASIGNLNDAQIEL

-656 ANLKEEVNRGWT
+656 ANLKEEVDRGWT

-681 YADMAKASN
+681 YADMTKASN
-690 QEVSD
+690 QEIAD

-748 DIEMSTEDIANVAKV
+748 DIKMSSEDIANVAKV
-763 WGISE
+763 WGVSE

-785 VKISRVGK
+785 VEISRVGK
-793 SFDEL
+793 SYDQLMQSIGGADEAL
-798 ASGIAKADSAMQK
+798 QK
-811 YSENNEGSGYDSFES
+811 YGD
-826 AYKDSLQKA
+826 
-835 RELEVDFSK
+835 
-844 TKYGNVNAGRNGIKW
+844 GI
-859 TEENLESNKGAL
+859 E
-871 ESWGVNRD
+871 
-879 EFLGTTSSVFA
+879 
-890 SSGEY
+890 
-895 GKNGGIP
+895 
-902 IAFTPL
+902 
-908 LETENGLEMLSKD
+908 
-921 TVDGYLEAI
+921 TVDKI
-930 AEKSQE
+930 SKSTESLANHLNDVQE
-936 TGEDIFDLDAS
+936 
-947 GAIEGFE
+947 
-954 GIKNLV
+954 
-960 AATGEE
+960 
-966 AEKVSQQMHFV
+966 
-977 GQDGEFGVLSSEIDG
+977 
-992 YLDDIQQARHAASQ
+992 ARHAASQ
-1006 AGDTEAFQALNS
+1006 SDDIDSFKALNA
-1018 ELARTAELKAQIDT
+1018 ELAKTAKLAARVEE
-1032 RDSLEN
+1032 RNGFEN
-1038 NLLNFDETGKGT
+1038 NLMNFD
-1050 ADFRQRVDMLQDA
+1050 ASDSSSMDFQNRIKLLKNA
-1063 QEAIEN
+1063 QEAVEN
-1069 LEATKTVDKYAPG
+1069 LNYTKTVDKYAPG
-1082 LLGVDAV
+1082 MLGIDAV
-1089 STAEGVVDSANQAI
+1089 SMAEGAVDSANQAI

-1165 QANASVA
+1165 QADASVA
-1172 AMIEN
+1172 AMMEK

-1188 GGLDGQ
+1188 GGLEGQ

-1208 QITPRVDEAEL
+1208 QITPHVDEAAL

-1234 EVADSVGKGIS
+1234 EVTESVGKGIS
-1245 KGVDEGT
+1245 SGVDKGT
-1252 EQYGKKLG
+1252 EEYGKKLG

-1275 FGEAVTVEADVKAKG
+1275 LGEAVTVEADVKAKG

-1310 EIPEDSEAQVNV
+1310 EMPEDSEAQVNV

-1359 VNAVADN
+1359 VDAVADN
-1366 VEVPEEA
+1366 VEVPDEA
-1373 GSVSVSVEADDAP
+1373 GSVSVSVEAEEP
-1386 TYEDQNPQVTYGI
+1386 PEYPDQNPKVTYGI

-1419 APSPPSYPNMSRTVT
+1419 APSPPSYPNISRTVT
-1434 YHINVVGSPPAY
+1434 YHINTVGSAPKY

-1533 NIAHANG
+1533 SLAHANG

-1569 IGLLADTMEL
+1569 ISLLADTMEL

-1593 LTKVHEAILA
+1593 LAKVHEAILA

-1617 VGLDAGHVE
+1617 VGLDEGHVE

-1653 YEAAQNTQTA
+1653 YEAAQNTQSA

-1837 AMLQSGMQIAKQEV
+1837 AMLQSAMQIAKQEV

-1864 LKKGIITQDEYNEQL
+1864 LKQGIITQDEYNEQL

-1920 ARQDNLRQQKEA
+1920 ARQDNLQKQKEA

-1970 LEAKLQEAQ
+1970 LESKLQEAQ

-2006 NIQDE
+2006 KIQDE

-2074 NNAVSNIKSA
+2074 NNAISNIKSA

-2099 KKARGAY
+2099 KKARGTY